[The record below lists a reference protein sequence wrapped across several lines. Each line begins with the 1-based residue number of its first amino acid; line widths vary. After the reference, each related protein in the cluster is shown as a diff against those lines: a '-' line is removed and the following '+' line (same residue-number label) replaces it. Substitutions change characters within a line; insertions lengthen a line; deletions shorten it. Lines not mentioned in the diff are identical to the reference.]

1 MAAEAEGHAPLCADG
16 IDLINEDNG
25 RCVLLS
31 HAEQLAHQ
39 LWAVAQV
46 LLDEL

>member
-25 RCVLLS
+25 RRVLLS